1 MSNDIKAAQ
10 ILGLGEEQLSTAD
23 SILQMKTALTELAVV
38 IGDAI
43 SPAVVGV
50 SKVIVAFAN
59 GLSDIIYAKYT
70 LITISPN
77 SLCYNFNKMKHSNNY
92 LLDCLVNVYSCK
104 WREIKDNK
112 DTLIYGMVREEI
124 FK

>member
-1 MSNDIKAAQ
+1 MFDVEDANKNYANAINKTVSELTEQERKQAFVNEAMAQ
-10 ILGLGEEQLSTAD
+10 ANKLVDGLGEEQLSTAD

-59 GLSDIIYAKYT
+59 GLSDIINFREGLAELAKDFKVLT
-70 LITISPN
+70 DASSFLIIV
-77 SLCYNFNKMKHSNNY
+77 K
-92 LLDCLVNVYSCK
+92 
-104 WREIKDNK
+104 
-112 DTLIYGMVREEI
+112 
-124 FK
+124 